1 MSKRKIIIEK
11 IICELETMEVDSTT
25 MEYILREVGLETQ
38 VLKQLI
44 QSHPADELKEILEE
58 CLTAHIQN

>member
-11 IICELETMEVDSTT
+11 IICELETMEVDSNT
-25 MEYILREVGLETQ
+25 MEYILREVGLEAQ

-44 QSHPADELKEILEE
+44 QTQPAEYLKEILEE

>member
-11 IICELETMEVDSTT
+11 IICELETMEVDSNT
-25 MEYILREVGLETQ
+25 MEYILREVGLESQ

-44 QSHPADELKEILEE
+44 QNHPAEELKEILEE